1 MRITQEQMN
10 ERRKAIIMSAFKL
23 FCEKGIESVSVVEIA
38 KESGVGETTIY
49 RYFENK
55 TTLVLEA
62 FVKLWDMIMR
72 QIEDFA
78 EGYDNYNS
86 LTGYEQISVWI
97 DTFRLLYQNNAD
109 FILFSYEAKLYL
121 LRNNV
126 KLDSLQQDILMNPIK
141 GPFLLALEKGKKDG
155 SIPVTEESENV
166 FYAVW
171 GAIRG
176 YIVKIVIYDRLY
188 GEDSPWEKRYPIMKN
203 LILSALKA
211 GWYIS

>member
-10 ERRKAIIMSAFKL
+10 ERRKAIVMSAFKL
-23 FCEKGIESVSVVEIA
+23 FCEKGIESVSMVEIA